1 VALLV
6 EAVRYKSENRVF
18 GSRWCPSEAFFLGVD
33 STSNRNKYQEY
44 FLGGGGGGEEIA
56 NPKAPKDYSSTPVF
70 APDKHFAT
78 PYYGC
83 RIDESSLFILKLF
96 TLRVLYK

>member
-1 VALLV
+1 MYSVLGGVL
-6 EAVRYKSENRVF
+6 RKHF
-18 GSRWCPSEAFFLGVD
+18 FWGSTQPLTEISTRNISLGV
-33 STSNRNKYQEY
+33 
-44 FLGGGGGGEEIA
+44 GGGEEIA
-56 NPKAPKDYSSTPVF
+56 NPKAPNDYSSTPVF